1 MQQKFISDKIAII
14 GIGLIGASI
23 ALHKHKNSYRVG
35 LYNYNADVRQEA
47 RQLSIGDEVCEDL
60 AKAVA
65 RAGLIILAVPVGA
78 MASVC
83 RQ

>member
-23 ALHKHKNSYRVG
+23 ALAIKHKKLPYRVG
-35 LYNYNADVRQEA
+35 LYDHNADVRQEA

-60 AKAVA
+60 AEAVA
-65 RAGLIILAVPVGA
+65 R
-78 MASVC
+78 
-83 RQ
+83 